1 MYDPKEFFK
10 YLYGE
15 NESYDE
21 AKVPKEYYKGIRL
34 YLKGYDETMIY
45 KAKTSTLAI
54 GYDELLEFIHND
66 ESTLSYPEFYEIEAT
81 EKNIKNKMV

>member
-1 MYDPKEFFK
+1 
-10 YLYGE
+10 
-15 NESYDE
+15 
-21 AKVPKEYYKGIRL
+21 
-34 YLKGYDETMIY
+34 MIY
-45 KAKTSTLAI
+45 KAKTSTLGI